1 VGIPGNVVCLDPAR
15 GCAATRVVALDGW
28 RRVVE
33 LDATGS
39 VVGRHELTLPRDA
52 AVSFLRTI
60 VDGDGRRWWLGGA
73 KGGRQVFLFDESW
86 RLQAACPESAAGPD
100 GIATACLHH
109 LDDDGRPEIVVGF
122 AGAGGL
128 EALTL
133 DGRRVWRNDD
143 IGVPRDVAHAGGGG
157 LACIDGSGSIVE
169 ISPTGTVNSGQR
181 VSDRRLLS
189 LSTGPVASGGGWAA
203 VAIADGGLGKQ
214 EAVGI
219 DPAWGETWKLPLA
232 DGVHRDGPIEPVA
245 WADLLGTLRRQWLI
259 AAPDGTVTV
268 AWADGGVVDRYQH
281 GKPLVGIGG
290 YRHDGVGHIVI
301 ATRDGLESYRVEDV
315 ALE

>member
-1 VGIPGNVVCLDPAR
+1 
-15 GCAATRVVALDGW
+15 
-28 RRVVE
+28 
-33 LDATGS
+33 
-39 VVGRHELTLPRDA
+39 
-52 AVSFLRTI
+52 
-60 VDGDGRRWWLGGA
+60 
-73 KGGRQVFLFDESW
+73 
-86 RLQAACPESAAGPD
+86 
-100 GIATACLHH
+100 
-109 LDDDGRPEIVVGF
+109 
-122 AGAGGL
+122 
-128 EALTL
+128 
-133 DGRRVWRNDD
+133 
-143 IGVPRDVAHAGGGG
+143 
-157 LACIDGSGSIVE
+157 
-169 ISPTGTVNSGQR
+169 
-181 VSDRRLLS
+181 
-189 LSTGPVASGGGWAA
+189 